1 MALVEIAKFTTKS
14 EAESAAGALRAI
26 GAPIFV
32 FDDGLGGAA
41 YNLALSPEG
50 FRLMTSDNWKDR
62 AQAELARLTAAFDG
76 T

>member
-1 MALVEIAKFTTKS
+1 MALVEVAKFTTKS

-41 YNLALSPEG
+41 L
-50 FRLMTSDNWKDR
+50 
-62 AQAELARLTAAFDG
+62 
-76 T
+76 

>member
-1 MALVEIAKFTTKS
+1 
-14 EAESAAGALRAI
+14 LRAI